1 MHTLTVQDV
10 LWIHLQ
16 TAKRTVPFNFAKL
29 EEAVNYQFSYGKSK
43 DVIKQAK
50 RMAKGFVSLA
60 PFQDGNNE
68 AALVALVAVLEANGY
83 HVGVPRKNASV
94 WLEGVLTSNLDDVL
108 EGVVKTDGHHDVSV
122 RDAAAAAVAKY
133 A

>member
-29 EEAVNYQFSYGKSK
+29 EEAVNYQFSYGKRR
-43 DVIKQAK
+43 DVVKQAK
-50 RMAKGFVSLA
+50 RMAKGIVALA
-60 PFQDGNNE
+60 PFQEGNNE

-83 HVGVPRKNASV
+83 HCAVSSKNAPA
-94 WLEGVLTSNLDDVL
+94 WLEGVLSSNLDDVL
-108 EGVVKTDGHHDVSV
+108 EGVVKSDNHHELSV
-122 RDAAAAAVAKY
+122 RDAAKAAVAKY

>member
-29 EEAVNYQFSYGKSK
+29 EEAVHYQYSYGKSK
-43 DVIKQAK
+43 DIVKQAK
-50 RMAKGFVSLA
+50 RMAKGIVALA
-60 PFQDGNNE
+60 PFDEGNTE
-68 AALVALVAVLEANGY
+68 AALVSLVAALEANGY
-83 HVGVPRKNASV
+83 HVSVPSKNASA
-94 WLEGVLTSNLDDVL
+94 WLEGVLASKLEDVL
-108 EGVVKTDGHHDVSV
+108 EGVVKTDGHHEVSV
-122 RDAAAAAVAKY
+122 RDAAKAAVAKY